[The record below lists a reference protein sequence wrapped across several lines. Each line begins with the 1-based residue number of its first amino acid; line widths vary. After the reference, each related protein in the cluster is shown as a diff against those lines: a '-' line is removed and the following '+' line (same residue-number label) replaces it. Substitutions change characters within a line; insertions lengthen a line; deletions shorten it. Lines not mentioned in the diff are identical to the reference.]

1 MKVIIA
7 GCGRVGTLLAT
18 RLSLEGHEVAVVDK
32 DRRSFRLLGQGFAG
46 TTHCGTAFDRETML
60 TAGIERADAFIS
72 VTSGDNS
79 NVVSALVA
87 KEVFRVPTVV
97 ARIYDPRRAEIYRR
111 LGLPAVSS
119 VAWSVG
125 EILALLRPD
134 LAEVTTFGDGEVR
147 LVRATVPAAL
157 AGRTVA
163 DIQRPGETQVV
174 AIVRAGRSFVPTD
187 GSVLETSDVV
197 HLAAAHSA
205 LPHVERMLAP

>member
-7 GCGRVGTLLAT
+7 GCGRVGALLAS
-18 RLSLEGHEVAVVDK
+18 RLSLEGHQVAVMDR
-32 DRRSFRLLGQGFAG
+32 DRRAFRLLGHGFAG
-46 TTHCGTAFDRETML
+46 TTHAGTVFDRQTMIA
-60 TAGIERADAFIS
+60 AGVERADAFIS

-87 KEVFRVPTVV
+87 KEVFRVPAVV

-125 EILALLRPD
+125 EILSLLRSD
-134 LAEVTTFGDGEVR
+134 LAEETTFGDGEVR
-147 LVRATVPAAL
+147 LVRATVPDAL

-163 DIQRPGETQVV
+163 ELQRPGEAQVV
-174 AIVRAGRSFVPTD
+174 AVVRAGRSFVPTD
-187 GSVLETSDVV
+187 GSVLEASDVV
-197 HLAAAHSA
+197 HMAVAQSA
-205 LPHVERMLAP
+205 LPHVERMLAH

>member
-7 GCGRVGTLLAT
+7 GCGRVGALLAT
-18 RLSLEGHEVAVVDK
+18 RLSLDGHEVAVVDK
-32 DRRSFRLLGQGFAG
+32 DRRSFRLLPGGFSG
-46 TTHCGTAFDRETML
+46 TRHCGTAFDRETML
-60 TAGIERADAFIS
+60 AAGIERTDAFIS

-87 KEVFRVPTVV
+87 KEVFRVPTVI

-125 EILALLRPD
+125 EILSLLRPE

-147 LVRATVPAAL
+147 LVRAMVPPGL

-163 DIQRPGETQVV
+163 ELQRPGEAQVV
-174 AIVRAGRSFVPTD
+174 AVVRAGSSFVPTD
-187 GSVLETSDVV
+187 GSVLEASDVV
-197 HLAAAHSA
+197 HLAVAQSA